1 MQQHN
6 TNGLYRTRVTVWLAN
21 RQRAKCSSGTIVPG
35 ERKKERCAGS
45 AKRDR
50 TGDGKRRRTNN
61 ARRDGKPDGQTGAS
75 GEWRATKRENGAGGA
90 ETSGWWRATKRE
102 NGTGGAETSGGWRA
116 TKRENGAGGAE
127 TSGWWRATKRE
138 NGTGGAETSGGWRAT
153 KRENGT
159 GGAET
164 SGGWRATKRE
174 NGTGGAETT
183 SEEAGRSMLTDH
195 SNNSTKQASRNS
207 RINLSH
213 TLERRRRATARY
225 TSTNH
230 YGALTTA
237 SKH

>member
-75 GEWRATKRENGAGGA
+75 GE
-90 ETSGWWRATKRE
+90 
-102 NGTGGAETSGGWRA
+102 
-116 TKRENGAGGAE
+116 
-127 TSGWWRATKRE
+127 
-138 NGTGGAETSGGWRAT
+138 WRAT

>member
-45 AKRDR
+45 AKGDR

-116 TKRENGAGGAE
+116 TKRENG
-127 TSGWWRATKRE
+127 
-138 NGTGGAETSGGWRAT
+138 TGGV
-153 KRENGT
+153 
-159 GGAET
+159 ET

>member
-21 RQRAKCSSGTIVPG
+21 RQRAKMFVEYNST
-35 ERKKERCAGS
+35 RRKKKKERCAGS
-45 AKRDR
+45 AKGDR

-90 ETSGWWRATKRE
+90 ETSG
-102 NGTGGAETSGGWRA
+102 
-116 TKRENGAGGAE
+116 
-127 TSGWWRATKRE
+127 
-138 NGTGGAETSGGWRAT
+138 GWRAT

-174 NGTGGAETT
+174 NGTGG
-183 SEEAGRSMLTDH
+183 G
-195 SNNSTKQASRNS
+195 KPQA
-207 RINLSH
+207 
-213 TLERRRRATARY
+213 RRREDRC
-225 TSTNH
+225 
-230 YGALTTA
+230 
-237 SKH
+237 